1 MADHKLS
8 GHGLSV
14 GRKILRGWQL
24 YLLLLLPMAVII
36 IFSYGPMYGLQ
47 IAFKNYRP
55 RDGFWGSPWVGLQH
69 FRTFFSNFQ
78 IKRLILNTLGISVYS
93 LIAGFPIPIILAIL
107 INECTHRG
115 FKKTVQM
122 VTFAPYFISTVVMVS
137 MILMFLSVYGGPIN
151 TLLASMGQSRVDFM
165 AKPELFK
172 SIYVWTGIWQ
182 GAGYSSVIYIAALS
196 GIDPTLYEAAI
207 IDGASKFQ
215 RIIHIDIPGI
225 MPTMIILFLLSCG
238 GLMSV
243 GFEKIYLMQNQL
255 NMGASD
261 VISTYVYRMGLENA
275 QYSFSTAVGLF
286 NSVINT
292 ALLIIANQIARKVS
306 ETSLW

>member
-1 MADHKLS
+1 MTGTKLPRR
-8 GHGLSV
+8 GLSA
-14 GRKILRGWQL
+14 GQKILRGWQL
-24 YLLLLLPMAVII
+24 YLLLLLPMAIII

-78 IKRLILNTLGISVYS
+78 IKRLILNTLGISMYS

-107 INECTHRG
+107 INECANRS

-151 TLLASMGQSRVDFM
+151 TLLASMGKSRVDFM
-165 AKPELFK
+165 ARPELFK
-172 SIYVWTGIWQ
+172 SIYVWTGVWQ

-196 GIDPTLYEAAI
+196 GIDPALHEAAI
-207 IDGASKFQ
+207 IDGANKFQ

-225 MPTMIILFLLSCG
+225 TPTIIILLILSCG

-255 NMGASD
+255 NMSTSD

-292 ALLIIANQIARKVS
+292 ILLITVNQIARKVS

>member
-1 MADHKLS
+1 MTSNNLTRR
-8 GHGLSV
+8 GLSA
-14 GRKILRGWQL
+14 GQKILRCWQL

-55 RDGFWGSPWVGLQH
+55 RDGFWGSAWVGLQH

-78 IKRLILNTLGISVYS
+78 IKRLIFNTLGISVYS

-107 INECTHRG
+107 INECTNRA

-137 MILMFLSVYGGPIN
+137 MILMFLGVYSGPIN
-151 TLLASMGQSRVDFM
+151 NLLASMGRERMDFM

-172 SIYVWTGIWQ
+172 SIYVWTGVWQ

-196 GIDPTLYEAAI
+196 SIDPTLYEAAI
-207 IDGASKFQ
+207 IDGANKFQ

-225 MPTMIILFLLSCG
+225 MPTIIILLILSFG
-238 GLMSV
+238 GIMSV

-255 NMGASD
+255 NMSTSD

-275 QYSFSTAVGLF
+275 QYSFSTAIGLF

-292 ALLIIANQIARKVS
+292 VLLVIVNQIARRVG

>member
-1 MADHKLS
+1 MTGNNLTR
-8 GHGLSV
+8 HGLSA
-14 GRKILRGWQL
+14 GQKILRCWQL

-55 RDGFWGSPWVGLQH
+55 RDGFLGSAWVGLQH

-107 INECTHRG
+107 INECTHKG

-137 MILMFLSVYGGPIN
+137 MILMFLGVYGGPIN
-151 TLLASMGQSRVDFM
+151 TFLAAMGRERIDFM
-165 AKPELFK
+165 GKPELFK

-196 GIDPTLYEAAI
+196 GIDPSLYEAAI
-207 IDGASKFQ
+207 IDGANKFQ

-225 MPTMIILFLLSCG
+225 MPTIIILLILSCG

-255 NMGASD
+255 NMSTSD

-292 ALLIIANQIARKVS
+292 VLLVSVNQIARRVG

>member
-1 MADHKLS
+1 
-8 GHGLSV
+8 
-14 GRKILRGWQL
+14 
-24 YLLLLLPMAVII
+24 
-36 IFSYGPMYGLQ
+36 MYGIQ
-47 IAFKNYRP
+47 IAFKNYRV

-78 IKRLILNTLGISVYS
+78 IKRFLLNTLEISAYS
-93 LIAGFPIPIILAIL
+93 LLAGFPIPILLAIL
-107 INECTHRG
+107 VNECTSRP

-122 VTFAPYFISTVVMVS
+122 VTFAPFFISTVVMVS
-137 MILMFLSVYGGPIN
+137 MILMFLGFYGGPIN
-151 TLLASMGQSRVDFM
+151 NLLAYLRKERIDFM

-182 GAGYSSVIYIAALS
+182 GAGYSSVIYIAALAS
-196 GIDPTLYEAAI
+196 IDPTLYEAAI

-215 RIIHIDIPGI
+215 RIIHIDLPGI
-225 MPTMIILFLLSCG
+225 TPTIIILLLLSCG
-238 GLMSV
+238 SLMSV

-255 NMGASD
+255 NMSTSD

-292 ALLIIANQIARKVS
+292 ILLVTVNQIARKVG